1 MRNTLIA
8 LTLGLC
14 SLPSL
19 AATLAEQFTLME
31 KGAEGALDTRLFSHD
46 GVDIKAWVDGK
57 PVIIAVPILNEQ
69 GKQEGE
75 SRYYFKGGK
84 LFGVKEPAAQF
95 AFDDKG
101 TLTQWLDDKGQPAE
115 FVSKMSM
122 QQREAWL
129 TRRAAELGRL
139 FAPSPAE
146 EQAAKGVKL
155 KGAELAHWLC
165 NGKLMALAGGDK
177 VTFEQ
182 TRLKTSAEGIE
193 GEVSLRREKGW
204 QDLCLTCEVQ
214 GTRVTRLTWQPLPGA
229 NKPL

>member
-182 TRLKTSAEGIE
+182 TKLKTSAEGIE

>member
-204 QDLCLTCEVQ
+204 QDLCLICEVQ
-214 GTRVTRLTWQPLPGA
+214 GARVTRLTWQPLPGA

>member
-31 KGAEGALDTRLFSHD
+31 KGADSALDTRLFSHD
-46 GVDIKAWVDGK
+46 GVDIKAWIDGT
-57 PVIIAVPILNEQ
+57 PVIIAVPIMNEQ

-95 AFDDKG
+95 AFDDNGK
-101 TLTQWLDDKGQPAE
+101 LTRWLDDKGQPAE

-129 TRRAAELGRL
+129 TKRSAELGAL
-139 FAPSPAE
+139 FAASPAE
-146 EQAAKGVKL
+146 EKADKG
-155 KGAELAHWLC
+155 G
-165 NGKLMALAGGDK
+165 MTLAGGDK

-182 TRLKTSAEGIE
+182 GKLKTTAEGIE
-193 GEVSLRREKGW
+193 GEVSLRGEKGW

-214 GTRVTRLTWQPLPGA
+214 GNRVTRLTWQPLPGA
-229 NKPL
+229 NKPQ